1 MTEIKVRLYTKDDIG
16 ILSKMMNDAWIYYL
30 QDTDRER
37 MESMLIDQLENP
49 SEKIWIAF
57 ENGKPVGFAEI
68 SIVES
73 YRYDGEEARLEL
85 LYIIDSVSNYYDIH
99 GKIMDTIFE
108 FLRKESINYF
118 RIDTTLENADVMM
131 V

>member
-1 MTEIKVRLYTKDDIG
+1 MTEIEVRQYRKDDIG
-16 ILSKMMNDAWIYYL
+16 MLSEMMKDAWVYYL
-30 QDTDRER
+30 QETDPER
-37 MESMLIDQLENP
+37 INSMLHDQLENP
-49 SEKIWIAF
+49 SAKIWIAF
-57 ENGKPVGFAEI
+57 EDGKPVGFAEI

-108 FLRKESINYF
+108 FLREESVGF
-118 RIDTTLENADVMM
+118 LRIDTTLENADVMM

>member
-1 MTEIKVRLYTKDDIG
+1 MTEITVRQYTEDDIG
-16 ILSKMMNDAWIYYL
+16 ILSKMMNDAWVYYL
-30 QDTDRER
+30 QETDPQR
-37 MESMLIDQLENP
+37 MESMLKDQLENP
-49 SEKIWIAF
+49 SAKIWIAF
-57 ENGKPVGFAEI
+57 ENDKPVGFAEI

-85 LYIIDSVSNYYDIH
+85 LFIIDSVSNYYDIH

-108 FLRKESINYF
+108 FLREESVSYL